1 MCLEDGNVMQS
12 ITELALRMHES
23 IDLTNEHEV
32 VKFLGFIPMGENI
45 FGVRPRTG
53 RSMAEDA
60 MEIGPQGVIH
70 PRRDPYGMYICYAGT
85 PHHSKHIFGFWHIN
99 DVDEIY
105 INVPGATADDVGKQI
120 IMMRYPRPGERD
132 YFAWYCQQC
141 SALLHCI
148 PLDTGNLG
156 FNSIWRA
163 EGDAV
168 HEFNSDPRLRIC
180 KSCGWEHWL
189 AYRYRANMNTPEEE
203 AARAV
208 W

>member
-1 MCLEDGNVMQS
+1 MQS

-23 IDLTNEHEV
+23 VDFANEHEV
-32 VKFLGFIPMGENI
+32 VKFLGFIPLGENI

-60 MEIGPQGVIH
+60 MEIGPQGIIH

-105 INVPGATADDVGKQI
+105 INIPGATADDVGKQI

-141 SALLHCI
+141 STLLHCI
-148 PLDTGNLG
+148 PQEVRRD
-156 FNSIWRA
+156 
-163 EGDAV
+163 E
-168 HEFNSDPRLRIC
+168 HRL
-180 KSCGWEHWL
+180 
-189 AYRYRANMNTPEEE
+189 PEPPHVP
-203 AARAV
+203 ARQRVGARAREV
-208 W
+208 RVVRLGIPGPGARSARHHECPPAR